1 MSSLISTAL
10 VMAGIFV
17 VCYPVVIFLLN
28 RIMANMESNVE
39 NNNITAKNLG

>member
-1 MSSLISTAL
+1 MNSLISTAL

-28 RIMANMESNVE
+28 RIMANMEANVE
-39 NNNITAKNLG
+39 HDHNTAKTIG

>member
-1 MSSLISTAL
+1 MDGLIGTAL

-28 RIMANMESNVE
+28 RIMTNVESNLE
-39 NNNITAKNLG
+39 I